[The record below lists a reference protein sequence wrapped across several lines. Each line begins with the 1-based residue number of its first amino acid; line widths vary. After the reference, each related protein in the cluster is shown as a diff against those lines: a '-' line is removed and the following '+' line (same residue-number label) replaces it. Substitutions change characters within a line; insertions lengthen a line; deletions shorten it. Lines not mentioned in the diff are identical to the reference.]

1 MPQLARHR
9 LPLEDEG
16 ADLDQVLVALHA
28 LVVPAKERDRN
39 KFEKK
44 IISNGGKIIST
55 PSVYSSE

>member
-28 LVVPAKERDRN
+28 LVVPARERDGN
-39 KFEKK
+39 KFEKN
-44 IISNGGKIIST
+44 SYLTTGK
-55 PSVYSSE
+55 

>member
-28 LVVPAKERDRN
+28 LVVPAKERDGN
-39 KFEKK
+39 KFEIK
-44 IISNGGKIIST
+44 IISNGGKMIGT
-55 PSVYSSE
+55 PI